1 MERYCKAKSGILVA
15 LMLIAALGIAQAQ
28 NCAQPAG
35 LGKTPVKLICWNIQ
49 NGMWDGQGDNYDR
62 FVAWVNAHNPDIC
75 VWIEAQTNYQ
85 TDSDKGLP
93 KAERYLPDGWSEL
106 AARYGHSYVWKGAHH
121 DGFPQ
126 VITSKYPIQGIER
139 LYGSKEGI
147 SLDNL
152 TEADTLVRHGAG
164 WAAIDIAGR
173 HINIVTLHLAPHQW
187 GPWARTPQEREASKA
202 KFEGDKFRRREIQY
216 ICEHTILS
224 EAAGRLTANENDLW
238 MMMGDFNS
246 RSRLD
251 NEIYHQDENST
262 KFYVHDYI
270 LGETPYKDILRV
282 KHPDEFPQT
291 MYYECRLDY
300 IYVSPGLC
308 NYVESAEVQND
319 EFTAQVRDPQELSN
333 FWRPSDHRPIV
344 VTFSL

>member
-1 MERYCKAKSGILVA
+1 MLLFATGVA
-15 LMLIAALGIAQAQ
+15 AQE
-28 NCAQPAG
+28 
-35 LGKTPVKLICWNIQ
+35 TTSVKLLCWNIQ

-62 FVAWVNAHNPDIC
+62 FVAWVNAQNPDIC
-75 VWIEAQTNYQ
+75 VWIEAQTNYM
-85 TDSDKGLP
+85 TDSDKGMP
-93 KAERYLPDGWSEL
+93 KAERYLPDGWPEL
-106 AARYGHSYVWKGAHH
+106 AARYGHKYVWKGAHH

-126 VITSKYPIQGIER
+126 VITSKYPIRDIER

-152 TEADTLVRHGAG
+152 TAADTLVRHGAG

-173 HINIVTLHLAPHQW
+173 QINIVTLHLAPHQW
-187 GPWARTPQEREASKA
+187 GPWARSAQEREASKA
-202 KFEGDKFRRREIQY
+202 NFEGDKFRRREIQY

-224 EAAGRLTANENDLW
+224 ENASDAGALW

-251 NEIYHQDENST
+251 NEIYHHEENST

-291 MYYECRLDY
+291 MHYECRLDY
-300 IYVSPGLC
+300 VYMTKELC
-308 NYVESAEVQND
+308 NYVEIAEVQND

-333 FWRPSDHRPIV
+333 FWRPSDHRPII
-344 VTFSL
+344 VTFSF